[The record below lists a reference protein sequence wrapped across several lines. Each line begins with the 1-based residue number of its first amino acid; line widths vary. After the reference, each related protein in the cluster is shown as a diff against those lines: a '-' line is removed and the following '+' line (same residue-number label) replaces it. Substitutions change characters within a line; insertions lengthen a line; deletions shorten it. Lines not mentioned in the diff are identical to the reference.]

1 MSIKTDQLALE
12 TTWSTRL
19 TDDIILESIQ
29 GKIPPEMESNILG
42 AINILKV
49 EYDQPTVSVYSIGKE
64 SLNGRVTAS
73 YVVGF

>member
-1 MSIKTDQLALE
+1 MPNTDQYKLE

-42 AINILKV
+42 AINILNSNQYIDNK
-49 EYDQPTVSVYSIGKE
+49 EIFIKLYS
-64 SLNGRVTAS
+64 
-73 YVVGF
+73 